1 MELIDKIKAII
12 GRLEDIRIQSN
23 PNIEIIKR
31 QVDFIENE
39 ELLNLDEEFDE
50 WRNSLYDA
58 GELDEE
64 TDKIIDKIGDLFIH
78 ADELIATI
86 RQQFEIEDV
95 YDDIDGFDDEE
106 QSRTAWDDDDDY
118 NDADDDDDY
127 NDADDEEYD
136 IVLNEVSKSALI
148 AIGIDNEDENSIK
161 LMGTILIGI
170 SSEESDDAI
179 AGRAL
184 AQLALAGFMLPM
196 EKIKEIVKETREKCK
211 KQVFGLQIAFSNLR
225 EYNCSAEEALSQ
237 IQLFL

>member
-12 GRLEDIRIQSN
+12 GRLEDIRNQSN
-23 PNIEIIKR
+23 PDFEIIKG
-31 QVDFIENE
+31 QVDLIENE

-58 GELDEE
+58 GEPNEE
-64 TDKIIDKIGDLFIH
+64 TGKIIDEIGDLFIQ
-78 ADELIATI
+78 ADELIVRI
-86 RQQFEIEDV
+86 RQQFHMEDV
-95 YDDIDGFDDEE
+95 YDDIDNLDDDELV
-106 QSRTAWDDDDDY
+106 RTSWDDDEDY
-118 NDADDDDDY
+118 NDAEDV
-127 NDADDEEYD
+127 EFD

-148 AIGIDNEDENSIK
+148 AIGFDNEDENSIK

-184 AQLALAGFMLPM
+184 AQLALSGFMLPM

>member
-50 WRNSLYDA
+50 WRNSLYDE
-58 GELDEE
+58 GEPDEE

-95 YDDIDGFDDEE
+95 YDDIDDFDDEE
-106 QSRTAWDDDDDY
+106 LSRTAWDDDDDH
-118 NDADDDDDY
+118 

-148 AIGIDNEDENSIK
+148 SIGIDNEDENSIK

-184 AQLALAGFMLPM
+184 AQLALSGFMLPM

>member
-39 ELLNLDEEFDE
+39 EFLNLDEEFDE

-58 GELDEE
+58 GEPDEE

-118 NDADDDDDY
+118 NDADD
-127 NDADDEEYD
+127 EEYD

-161 LMGTILIGI
+161 LMGPILIGI

-184 AQLALAGFMLPM
+184 AQLALSGFMLPM

>member
-39 ELLNLDEEFDE
+39 ELLNLDKEFDE
-50 WRNSLYDA
+50 WINSLYDA
-58 GELDEE
+58 GEPDEE

-118 NDADDDDDY
+118 NDADD
-127 NDADDEEYD
+127 EEYD

-161 LMGTILIGI
+161 LMGPILIGI

-184 AQLALAGFMLPM
+184 AQLALSGFMLPM

>member
-1 MELIDKIKAII
+1 M
-12 GRLEDIRIQSN
+12 
-23 PNIEIIKR
+23 
-31 QVDFIENE
+31 
-39 ELLNLDEEFDE
+39 DEEFDE

-58 GELDEE
+58 GEPDEE

-106 QSRTAWDDDDDY
+106 QSRTAW
-118 NDADDDDDY
+118 DDDDDY

-184 AQLALAGFMLPM
+184 AQLALSGFMLPM

>member
-39 ELLNLDEEFDE
+39 ELLNLDKEFDE
-50 WRNSLYDA
+50 WINSLYDA
-58 GELDEE
+58 GDPDEE

-106 QSRTAWDDDDDY
+106 QSRTAW
-118 NDADDDDDY
+118 DDDDDY

-184 AQLALAGFMLPM
+184 AQLALSGFMLPM

>member
-58 GELDEE
+58 GEPDEE

-95 YDDIDGFDDEE
+95 YDDIDDFDDEE
-106 QSRTAWDDDDDY
+106 LSRTVWDDDDDH
-118 NDADDDDDY
+118 

-184 AQLALAGFMLPM
+184 AQLALSGFMLPM

-225 EYNCSAEEALSQ
+225 EYNCSAEEVLSQ

>member
-58 GELDEE
+58 GEPDEE

-118 NDADDDDDY
+118 NDADD
-127 NDADDEEYD
+127 EEYD

-161 LMGTILIGI
+161 LMGTIRIGI
-170 SSEESDDAI
+170 SSVESDDAI

-184 AQLALAGFMLPM
+184 AQLALSGFMLPM

>member
-39 ELLNLDEEFDE
+39 KLLNLDEEFDE

-58 GELDEE
+58 GEPDEE

-118 NDADDDDDY
+118 NDADD
-127 NDADDEEYD
+127 EEYD

-161 LMGTILIGI
+161 LMGPILIGI

-184 AQLALAGFMLPM
+184 AQLALSGFMLPM

>member
-58 GELDEE
+58 GESDEE

-95 YDDIDGFDDEE
+95 YDDIDGFDDDE
-106 QSRTAWDDDDDY
+106 QSRTAW
-118 NDADDDDDY
+118 DDDDDY

-184 AQLALAGFMLPM
+184 AQLALSGFMLPM

-225 EYNCSAEEALSQ
+225 EYNCSAEEALMQ
-237 IQLFL
+237 IQMFL

>member
-12 GRLEDIRIQSN
+12 GRLEDIRNQSN
-23 PNIEIIKR
+23 PDFEIIKG
-31 QVDFIENE
+31 QVDLIENE

-58 GELDEE
+58 GEPNEE
-64 TDKIIDKIGDLFIH
+64 TGKIIDEIGDLFIQ
-78 ADELIATI
+78 ADELIVRI
-86 RQQFEIEDV
+86 RQQFHMEDV
-95 YDDIDGFDDEE
+95 YDDIDNLDDDELV
-106 QSRTAWDDDDDY
+106 RTSWDDDEDY
-118 NDADDDDDY
+118 NDAEDV
-127 NDADDEEYD
+127 EFD

-184 AQLALAGFMLPM
+184 AQLALSGFMLPM

>member
-58 GELDEE
+58 GEPDEE

-106 QSRTAWDDDDDY
+106 QSRTAWDDDDDH
-118 NDADDDDDY
+118 
-127 NDADDEEYD
+127 NDADDEAYD

-184 AQLALAGFMLPM
+184 AQLALSGFMLPM

>member
-58 GELDEE
+58 GESDEE

-95 YDDIDGFDDEE
+95 YDDIDDFDDEE
-106 QSRTAWDDDDDY
+106 LSRTAWDDDDDH
-118 NDADDDDDY
+118 

-148 AIGIDNEDENSIK
+148 SIGIDNEDENSIK

-184 AQLALAGFMLPM
+184 AQLALSGFMLPM

>member
-58 GELDEE
+58 GEPDEE
-64 TDKIIDKIGDLFIH
+64 TNKIIDKIGDLFIH

-95 YDDIDGFDDEE
+95 YDDIDDFDDEE
-106 QSRTAWDDDDDY
+106 LSRTAWDDDDDH
-118 NDADDDDDY
+118 

-184 AQLALAGFMLPM
+184 AQLALSGFMLPM

>member
-12 GRLEDIRIQSN
+12 GRLEDIRNQSN
-23 PNIEIIKR
+23 PDFEIIR
-31 QVDFIENE
+31 GQVDLIENE

-50 WRNSLYDA
+50 WRNSLYDG
-58 GELDEE
+58 GEPDEE

-86 RQQFEIEDV
+86 RQQDV
-95 YDDIDGFDDEE
+95 YNDIDDFDDEDL
-106 QSRTAWDDDDDY
+106 SRTAWNDDDDH
-118 NDADDDDDY
+118 

-184 AQLALAGFMLPM
+184 AQLALSGFMLPM

>member
-50 WRNSLYDA
+50 WINSLYDA
-58 GELDEE
+58 GEPDEE
-64 TDKIIDKIGDLFIH
+64 TNKIIDKIGDLFIH

-106 QSRTAWDDDDDY
+106 QSRTAW
-118 NDADDDDDY
+118 DDDDDY

-184 AQLALAGFMLPM
+184 AQLALSGFMLPM

>member
-39 ELLNLDEEFDE
+39 ELLNLDKEFDE
-50 WRNSLYDA
+50 WINSLYDA
-58 GELDEE
+58 GEPDEE
-64 TDKIIDKIGDLFIH
+64 TNKIIDKIGDLFIH

-106 QSRTAWDDDDDY
+106 QSRTAW
-118 NDADDDDDY
+118 DDDDDY

-184 AQLALAGFMLPM
+184 AQLALSGFMLPM

-225 EYNCSAEEALSQ
+225 EYNCSAEEVLSQ

>member
-58 GELDEE
+58 GEPDEE

-118 NDADDDDDY
+118 NDADD
-127 NDADDEEYD
+127 EEYD

-161 LMGTILIGI
+161 LMGPILIGI

-184 AQLALAGFMLPM
+184 AQLALSGFMLPM
-196 EKIKEIVKETREKCK
+196 EKIKEIVKGR
-211 KQVFGLQIAFSNLR
+211 F
-225 EYNCSAEEALSQ
+225 Y
-237 IQLFL
+237 

>member
-64 TDKIIDKIGDLFIH
+64 TDKIIDKTGDLFIY

-106 QSRTAWDDDDDY
+106 QSRTAW
-118 NDADDDDDY
+118 DDDDDY

-184 AQLALAGFMLPM
+184 AQLALSGFMLPM

>member
-58 GELDEE
+58 GESDEE

-95 YDDIDGFDDEE
+95 YDDIDDFDDEE
-106 QSRTAWDDDDDY
+106 LSRTAWDDDDDH
-118 NDADDDDDY
+118 

-184 AQLALAGFMLPM
+184 AQLALSGFMLPM

>member
-12 GRLEDIRIQSN
+12 GRLEDIRNQSN
-23 PNIEIIKR
+23 PDFEIIR
-31 QVDFIENE
+31 GQVDLIENE

-58 GELDEE
+58 GEPNEE
-64 TDKIIDKIGDLFIH
+64 TDKIIDKIGDLFIQ
-78 ADELIATI
+78 ADELIVRI
-86 RQQFEIEDV
+86 RQQFHMEDV
-95 YDDIDGFDDEE
+95 YDDIDNLDDDELV
-106 QSRTAWDDDDDY
+106 RTSWDDDEDY
-118 NDADDDDDY
+118 NDAEDV
-127 NDADDEEYD
+127 EFD

-161 LMGTILIGI
+161 LMRTILIGI

-184 AQLALAGFMLPM
+184 AQLALSGFMLPM

-211 KQVFGLQIAFSNLR
+211 KQVFGLQIAFNSLQ
-225 EYNCSAEEALSQ
+225 EYKCSALDALGQ
-237 IQLFL
+237 IEMFL

>member
-39 ELLNLDEEFDE
+39 ELLNLDKEFDE
-50 WRNSLYDA
+50 WINSLYDA
-58 GELDEE
+58 GEPDEE
-64 TDKIIDKIGDLFIH
+64 TNKIIDKIGDLFIH

-118 NDADDDDDY
+118 NDADD
-127 NDADDEEYD
+127 EEYD
-136 IVLNEVSKSALI
+136 IVLNEVSKNALI

-184 AQLALAGFMLPM
+184 AQLALSGFMLPM

>member
-58 GELDEE
+58 GEPDEE
-64 TDKIIDKIGDLFIH
+64 TDKIIDKTGDLFIY
-78 ADELIATI
+78 ADEIIATI

-95 YDDIDGFDDEE
+95 YDDIDDFDDEE
-106 QSRTAWDDDDDY
+106 LSRTVWDDDDDH
-118 NDADDDDDY
+118 

-184 AQLALAGFMLPM
+184 AQLALSGFMLPM

-225 EYNCSAEEALSQ
+225 EYNCSAEEVLSQ

>member
-58 GELDEE
+58 GEPDEE

-106 QSRTAWDDDDDY
+106 QSRTAW
-118 NDADDDDDY
+118 DDDDDY

-184 AQLALAGFMLPM
+184 AQLALSGFMLPM

-225 EYNCSAEEALSQ
+225 EYNCSAEEVLSQ

>member
-39 ELLNLDEEFDE
+39 ELLNLDKEFDE
-50 WRNSLYDA
+50 WINSLYDA

-118 NDADDDDDY
+118 NDADD
-127 NDADDEEYD
+127 EEYD

-184 AQLALAGFMLPM
+184 AQLALSGFMLPM

>member
-58 GELDEE
+58 GEPDEE

-95 YDDIDGFDDEE
+95 YDDIDDFDDEE
-106 QSRTAWDDDDDY
+106 LRRTAWDDDDDH
-118 NDADDDDDY
+118 

-148 AIGIDNEDENSIK
+148 AIGIHNEDENSIK

-184 AQLALAGFMLPM
+184 AQLALSSFMLPM

>member
-12 GRLEDIRIQSN
+12 CRLEDIMNQSN
-23 PNIEIIKR
+23 PNFEIIR
-31 QVDFIENE
+31 GQVDLIENE

-118 NDADDDDDY
+118 NDADD
-127 NDADDEEYD
+127 EEYD

-179 AGRAL
+179 AGRSF
-184 AQLALAGFMLPM
+184 AQLILSGFMLPM
-196 EKIKEIVKETREKCK
+196 EEIKEIVKATREKCK
-211 KQVFGLQIAFSNLR
+211 KQVFGLQIAFNSLR
-225 EYNCSAEEALSQ
+225 EYSCSAEEALCQ

>member
-23 PNIEIIKR
+23 PNIEMIKR

-58 GELDEE
+58 GEPDEE

-95 YDDIDGFDDEE
+95 YDDIDDFDDEE
-106 QSRTAWDDDDDY
+106 LSRTAWDDDDDH
-118 NDADDDDDY
+118 

-184 AQLALAGFMLPM
+184 AQLALSGFMLPM

>member
-12 GRLEDIRIQSN
+12 GRLEDIMIQSN

-58 GELDEE
+58 GEPDEE

-106 QSRTAWDDDDDY
+106 QSRTAW
-118 NDADDDDDY
+118 DDDDDY

-184 AQLALAGFMLPM
+184 AQLALSGFMLPM

>member
-58 GELDEE
+58 GEPDEE

-118 NDADDDDDY
+118 NDADD
-127 NDADDEEYD
+127 EEYD

-148 AIGIDNEDENSIK
+148 AIGIDDEDENSIK
-161 LMGTILIGI
+161 LMGPILIGI

-184 AQLALAGFMLPM
+184 AQLALSGFMLPM

-225 EYNCSAEEALSQ
+225 EYNCSTEEALSQ